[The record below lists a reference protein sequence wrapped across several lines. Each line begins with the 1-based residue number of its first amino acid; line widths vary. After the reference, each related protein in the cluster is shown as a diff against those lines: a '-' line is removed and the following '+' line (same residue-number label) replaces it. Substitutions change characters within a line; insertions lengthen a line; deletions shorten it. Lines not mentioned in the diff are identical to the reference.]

1 MISPRARGAAGSWP
15 LGAGASAPPAP
26 SAAPAEASRAE
37 EDRLV
42 ERAKTDADAFG
53 ALYDRYFPRIYRFVY
68 SRVHDRETA
77 EDVTSEVF
85 CKALGA
91 IGRYRP
97 SGHPFSAWLFRIAI
111 NAINDHYRARHPTQ
125 DLDSGVAVADPQR
138 PVADQVV
145 ESSEAARAW
154 AAIDELTPPQRAA
167 LTLKLGEDMMLAQI
181 GEILGKSEGAVKL
194 LVHRG
199 IIGVRQR
206 LAMTTCVEKTA

>member
-1 MISPRARGAAGSWP
+1 MSSAQARRAAGSWP
-15 LGAGASAPPAP
+15 LRASVSGPPAAPAGA
-26 SAAPAEASRAE
+26 AEASRAE

-42 ERAKTDADAFG
+42 ERAKTDAEAFG
-53 ALYDRYFPRIYRFVY
+53 ALYDRYFTRIHRFVY

-77 EDVTSEVF
+77 EDVTSDVF

-97 SGHPFSAWLFRIAI
+97 SGRPFSAWLFRIAI
-111 NAINDHYRARHPTQ
+111 NAVNDHYRARHPTL
-125 DLDSGVAVADPQR
+125 DLDSAIAVADPQL
-138 PVADQVV
+138 PVADQVAA
-145 ESSEAARAW
+145 STEAAQAW
-154 AAIDELTPPQRAA
+154 AAIDDLPPHQRAA

-199 IIGVRQR
+199 MHGVRQR
-206 LAMTTCVEKTA
+206 LSMTTRTDMPA